1 MPENNQIKEISKV
14 IAELFSQGF
23 KPEFEKFLTNKN
35 IPFANQTDLYIQ
47 RLFNTVLDIPNI
59 KIISYDFNG
68 SDITVKLFGPF
79 KSYANINGRDVNFDN
94 NGIATVIIKNAKVSS
109 QDEIFLNL
117 FIQSTPFK
125 VEKDSSL
132 SFDSFSKDEN
142 IGSKTF
148 DLSYKQEDKLYK
160 FLISKKIYNDNLSNI
175 LTVEFLDNKI
185 IIKNTAYFD
194 IYVNNLKIEKNFKTE
209 IPFTIKNLLNTNA
222 IYYGDI
228 HNWDN
233 EKLTGKY
240 NTHFTTSSI
249 NSSIFQK
256 FNEVFDK
263 TKDYDQD
270 GLYFDKDSILK
281 KNNKSRVNF
290 KKTIEFKNNN
300 PIKYHI
306 FNNQQL
312 LSGQV
317 TSEDLK
323 DIVAYQCPS
332 SVDTYLYDSTGKKKF
347 IYSGSLEGGSIIFD
361 IGE

>member
-1 MPENNQIKEISKV
+1 MPENNQIKEISKE
-14 IAELFSQGF
+14 IAQLFSQGF
-23 KPEFEKFLTNKN
+23 KPEFEKFLADKN

-68 SDITVKLFGPF
+68 SDITVKLSGPF
-79 KSYANINGRDVNFDN
+79 KSYANINGRDINFDD
-94 NGIATVIIKNAKVSS
+94 NGIATVVVKNAKVSP
-109 QDEIFLNL
+109 QDGIFLNL
-117 FIQSTPFK
+117 LVQSTLFK

-148 DLSYKQEDKLYK
+148 DLSYGQEDKLYK
-160 FLISKKIYNDNLSNI
+160 FLISKKIYNDNQSNI
-175 LTVEFLDNKI
+175 LTAEFLDNKI
-185 IIKNTAYFD
+185 IIKNTASFD
-194 IYVNNLKIEKNFKTE
+194 IYVNNLKIKKNFKTE

-222 IYYGDI
+222 IYYGNLY
-228 HNWDN
+228 NWDK
-233 EKLTGKY
+233 EQLTAKFNPY
-240 NTHFTTSSI
+240 IMTNSI
-249 NSSIFQK
+249 NSFVFQK

-263 TKDYDQD
+263 TIDYDQD

-281 KNNKSRVNF
+281 KNNKSKVNF

-312 LSGQV
+312 LSGQI

-332 SVDTYLYDSTGKKKF
+332 SIETYLYDSTGKKKF
-347 IYSGSLEGGSIIFD
+347 IYNGSLEGGSIIFD
-361 IGE
+361 LGE